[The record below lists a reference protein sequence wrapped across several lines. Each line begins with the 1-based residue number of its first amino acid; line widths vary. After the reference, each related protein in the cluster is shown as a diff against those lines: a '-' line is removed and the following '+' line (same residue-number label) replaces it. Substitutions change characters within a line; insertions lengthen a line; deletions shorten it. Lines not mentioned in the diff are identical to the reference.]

1 MESEANREKPT
12 PAEQASSELNNTPSL
27 SKSEAIA
34 ALQNT
39 IQQLEEIVTKLD
51 SDTSTGTIPIESSV
65 DTLVT
70 TTTELATTV
79 ATASQAVSTPPPSPE
94 KVETTTTE
102 TLTSSPE
109 PPKTFPTVPQDQL
122 TDVSTVKPKTSR
134 SKAKKT
140 KKNNLPLIGFISA
153 LVIISVGIVWWW
165 LHQKPVELLS
175 QSKSTDIEIVTTTD
189 EPEVD
194 NIDAE
199 TEINSEEIADSLKT
213 VNSLDTTEENL
224 ETNIESESESIAE
237 IDVPLELEAPLAPK
251 TLELKTIKPE
261 IILTPEQI
269 LIAAIQDRVSEI
281 TKDYSDDLIV
291 SVEADF
297 KQNSLSII
305 FSNLWYELS
314 ESSQNKLANDILKR
328 SRRLDFQKLAIKNTE
343 GTLIARNPVIGN
355 TAIILQRSITKEEFI
370 DNEVIDNKE
379 EVIDNRGH
387 R

>member
-12 PAEQASSELNNTPSL
+12 AAEQASSELNNTPSL

-39 IQQLEEIVTKLD
+39 ILQLEEIVTKLD

-379 EVIDNRGH
+379 EVIDNKE
-387 R
+387 